1 MSVSSPW
8 KAIARSV
15 IGYNHL
21 AQQLP
26 CQDYSEYRLLTP
38 DILVGAVA
46 DGAGS
51 AKLAE
56 LGAVLAVK
64 TALDYVEKWHRFY
77 QRHGSSVGNPPLQFQ
92 VIAEPFFQKLVHRVQ
107 RQLKEQAQTL
117 QVPIQ
122 TLATTLL
129 VFIASPSGIVAMQ
142 IGDGFLVIRSED
154 SDYQS
159 VFHPDKG
166 EYINETSFITSNHA
180 LETLQVRVIE
190 QPIAFICAATDGLEK
205 VAIRY
210 RDWTA
215 FSPFFQPLEM
225 FLAETEEPEANANYL
240 EDFLH
245 SERLNQKTQDD
256 KTLLLGLFEIA
267 QAKSSTI
274 EKEERRCHDV
284 TTQSK
289 G

>member
-1 MSVSSPW
+1 MQVISSW

-21 AQQLP
+21 THQLP

-56 LGAVLAVK
+56 LGAMLAVK
-64 TALDYVEKWHRFY
+64 TSLDYVEKWHGFD
-77 QRHGSSVGNPPLQFQ
+77 QRHGSIWGRQLLVSQA
-92 VIAEPFFQKLVHRVQ
+92 IAEGFCRKLVRRVQ
-107 RQLKEQAQTL
+107 RQLQAQAQTL

-129 VFIASPSGIVAMQ
+129 VFIASPRGLLAMQ

-154 SDYQS
+154 SDYQL

-180 LETLQVRVIE
+180 LETLQIRVIE
-190 QPIAFICAATDGLEK
+190 QPITFICAATDGLEK

-210 RDWTA
+210 LDWTA
-215 FSPFFQPLEM
+215 FSPFFQPLEL
-225 FLAETEEPEANANYL
+225 FLRETGEPEADASYL

-256 KTLLLGLFEIA
+256 KTLLLGLFA
-267 QAKSSTI
+267 DR
-274 EKEERRCHDV
+274 KE
-284 TTQSK
+284 
-289 G
+289 

>member
-1 MSVSSPW
+1 MSVSPSW

-21 AQQLP
+21 TQQLP

-38 DILVGAVA
+38 ELLVGAVA

-56 LGAVLAVK
+56 LGAIVAVK
-64 TALDYVEKWHRFY
+64 TALDYVARWQGFY
-77 QRHGSSVGNPPLQFQ
+77 QRYETTLGYQGFMSPA
-92 VIAEPFFQKLVHRVQ
+92 IAEPFFQKLVRRVQ

-117 QVPIQ
+117 QVPMQ

-129 VFIASPSGIVAMQ
+129 VFIASPRGLLAMQ

-154 SDYQS
+154 SDYQL

-166 EYINETSFITSNHA
+166 EYINETSFITSQQA
-180 LETLQVRVIE
+180 LDSLQVQVIN

-215 FSPFFQPLEM
+215 FAPFFQPLEM
-225 FLAETEEPEANANYL
+225 FLAETEELEANASYL

-245 SERLNQKTQDD
+245 SERLNHKTQDD
-256 KTLLLGLFEIA
+256 KTLLLGLFT
-267 QAKSSTI
+267 Q
-274 EKEERRCHDV
+274 ER
-284 TTQSK
+284 
-289 G
+289 